1 MAHTAD
7 GGRALVVAHQDEGAL
22 GVQVQ
27 CPLQGRKEGKED
39 VPETIDGAGPVG
51 DEVPPTGEQELQF
64 GEVALAGND
73 LREVGSHPGL
83 FGDDVSITGIGL
95 ELPRVGVA
103 HTLHGQGRE
112 VEDSADPSPT
122 KRQKQRRAAPWLV
135 DGPHRLLRQG
145 EDFVDQLKEVDLV
158 VFYPAGEDLLSR
170 SVEHVSP
177 VELFAGV
184 DADPHLVVH
193 EHLHP
198 SVAGD
203 RVPVEYSADGSL
215 CSESWTSSPI
225 SMSGRSLLERPRAI
239 PFKPSLAAEQNKPSS
254 APLGVIQ
261 ELYPNDKHNDKEQTM
276 CRWLAYSGSPIL
288 LEELLY
294 KPEHSLIDQSLHSRL
309 GVETTNGDGFG
320 VGWYGPDAQTPAV
333 FHSIEPAWNDR
344 NLREVAGH
352 VQSPLF
358 LAHIRASTGT
368 AVQQTNCHPFRH
380 DRWLWVHNGLVRDF
394 HRVKRELALAVDES
408 LYPQMEGSTDSEMLF
423 YLALTFGLEENPPAA
438 VERMVGHVEEVG
450 HRHGTEHPIQMT
462 IGTTD
467 GSSVWAFRYSSEGK
481 SRSLY
486 YSTDMRSVREMYPE
500 RPRLQ
505 EASDETRIIVS
516 EPIVDL
522 PGAWNEVPESS
533 YGVVRDGEDELHE
546 FRPLR

>member
-1 MAHTAD
+1 
-7 GGRALVVAHQDEGAL
+7 
-22 GVQVQ
+22 
-27 CPLQGRKEGKED
+27 
-39 VPETIDGAGPVG
+39 
-51 DEVPPTGEQELQF
+51 
-64 GEVALAGND
+64 
-73 LREVGSHPGL
+73 
-83 FGDDVSITGIGL
+83 
-95 ELPRVGVA
+95 
-103 HTLHGQGRE
+103 
-112 VEDSADPSPT
+112 
-122 KRQKQRRAAPWLV
+122 
-135 DGPHRLLRQG
+135 
-145 EDFVDQLKEVDLV
+145 
-158 VFYPAGEDLLSR
+158 
-170 SVEHVSP
+170 
-177 VELFAGV
+177 
-184 DADPHLVVH
+184 
-193 EHLHP
+193 
-198 SVAGD
+198 
-203 RVPVEYSADGSL
+203 
-215 CSESWTSSPI
+215 
-225 SMSGRSLLERPRAI
+225 
-239 PFKPSLAAEQNKPSS
+239 
-254 APLGVIQ
+254 
-261 ELYPNDKHNDKEQTM
+261 M

-294 KPEHSLIDQSLHSRL
+294 KPEHSLIDQSLHARL
-309 GVETTNGDGFG
+309 GVDTTNGDGFG
-320 VGWYGPDAQTPAV
+320 VGWYGPDTETPAV

-380 DRWLWVHNGLVRDF
+380 GRWLWVHNGLVRDF

-450 HRHGTEHPIQMT
+450 NRHGTEHPIQMT